1 MITTAAGAVT
11 CYPVGIISDRFFGG
25 RRKPFV
31 YGACAVLA
39 LSNIALLWCTTIRQ
53 MACVCAT
60 LGSANGIY
68 LTMDT
73 SLAVDTLDV
82 LSEVQEDATSK
93 NEDNVTGE
101 ESSLLLSSSTEMMAA
116 EAMISKGKKHDGA
129 AQLLGIWG
137 VAGFVGSALGPLVG
151 GPLLFYFGKSAQL
164 HVEEQEDEDGGYSWG
179 GYAVVLTLS
188 AAYFA
193 CSAATLAWIRDH
205 KL

>member
-1 MITTAAGAVT
+1 
-11 CYPVGIISDRFFGG
+11 
-25 RRKPFV
+25 
-31 YGACAVLA
+31 
-39 LSNIALLWCTTIRQ
+39 
-53 MACVCAT
+53 
-60 LGSANGIY
+60 
-68 LTMDT
+68 MDT

-82 LSEVQEDATSK
+82 LSEVQEEAAAE
-93 NEDNVTGE
+93 NEDNVNDFEEGTGE
-101 ESSLLLSSSTEMMAA
+101 DSSLLLSTSTEMAA

>member
-1 MITTAAGAVT
+1 
-11 CYPVGIISDRFFGG
+11 
-25 RRKPFV
+25 
-31 YGACAVLA
+31 
-39 LSNIALLWCTTIRQ
+39 
-53 MACVCAT
+53 
-60 LGSANGIY
+60 
-68 LTMDT
+68 MDT

-82 LSEVQEDATSK
+82 LSEVQEEATAE
-93 NEDNVTGE
+93 NEDNVNDFEEDTGE
-101 ESSLLLSSSTEMMAA
+101 GSSLLLSTSTEMAA

-151 GPLLFYFGKSAQL
+151 GPLLFYFGKSVQL
-164 HVEEQEDEDGGYSWG
+164 TFTAAAATEEEEEQEDEDGGYSWG